1 MTEDEMVG
9 WHHRLSGHGFEQ
21 TPGDS
26 EGQGSPESCSPWG
39 CQELDKNERLNNKN
53 NNNNGWS
60 KHSGNV
66 SDRYL
71 ILFLPLCLA
80 HQWIHDKGLIN
91 IHCATMPGV
100 GT

>member
-1 MTEDEMVG
+1 MVMNLNKL
-9 WHHRLSGHGFEQ
+9 WDMVKDREAWSAVVHR
-21 TPGDS
+21 GDK
-26 EGQGSPESCSPWG
+26 ES
-39 CQELDKNERLNNKN
+39 DTAERLNNKN